1 MPAYQNKNRNRPPLL
16 PRPNTKPISYV
27 ANTGNVKGMTPTE
40 MQIKREK
47 NLCYTCDEKFTPNH
61 RCPNKHMCLLQVD
74 ESDEQTIEPDPP
86 PSIEQIL
93 ETEHHLSC
101 NALKGANGLGT
112 LKFQG
117 WLQGVMVQILV
128 DSGSSDNFIQP

>member
-1 MPAYQNKNRNRPPLL
+1 
-16 PRPNTKPISYV
+16 
-27 ANTGNVKGMTPTE
+27 
-40 MQIKREK
+40 
-47 NLCYTCDEKFTPNH
+47 
-61 RCPNKHMCLLQVD
+61 MCLLQVD